1 MLELLGAP
9 DESAWRERANRYLPR
24 AMVPAHPIVVDH
36 AEGSRLWSA
45 DGREFIDF
53 AGGIGVLNVG
63 HGHPDVLRAA
73 HRQLDRLIH
82 TSFQVAAYEP
92 YLAVVERLASLA
104 PGALPKKAILLNSGA
119 EAVENAVK
127 IARLHTGRPAVV
139 AFTGAFHGR
148 TLMTM
153 SMTGT
158 DRPYKEGFGPF
169 VGEVHRAPFP
179 YEYRGWTAER
189 SLNALETLFREELSP
204 EMVAAVVIEPV
215 LGEGGFVPAPRDFL
229 VGLRQLCDR
238 HRIVLVADEVQ
249 SGMGRTARTFAIEH
263 SGVEPDLITVAK
275 SLAGGLPLSAVVGRA
290 DIMDAPGPGSLGGTF
305 GGNPVACAAAVAVLD
320 LMAEGGLL
328 ERARVLGSIL
338 EERMADWKRHYRAVG
353 DVRCLGAMAGLEL
366 VHDRDTKEPAGD
378 LAQRVVEGCRG
389 AGLLLLRAGPE
400 HNVLRT
406 LMPLNIEE
414 DALMR
419 GLDIMEHQLAL
430 TDGVRG

>member
-1 MLELLGAP
+1 MLGEP
-9 DESAWRERANRYLPR
+9 DESAWGERANRYLPR

-36 AEGSRLWSA
+36 AEGSRLWSVG
-45 DGREFIDF
+45 GREFIDF

-63 HGHPDVLRAA
+63 HGHPEVLRAA

-82 TSFQVAAYEP
+82 TSFQVAGYEP
-92 YLAVVERLASLA
+92 YLQVVERLASLA
-104 PGALPKKAILLNSGA
+104 PGPRPKKAVLLNSGA

-127 IARLHTGRPAVV
+127 IARAHTGRPAVV

-204 EMVAAVVIEPV
+204 ETVAAVVIEPV

-366 VHDRDTKEPAGD
+366 VHDRATKEPAGD
-378 LAQRVVEGCRG
+378 LAQRVVEGCRD
-389 AGLLLLRAGPE
+389 AGLLLLRAGPD

-414 DALMR
+414 EVLMR
-419 GLDIMEHQLAL
+419 GLDVMEHQLAL

>member
-1 MLELLGAP
+1 MLGAP

-366 VHDRDTKEPAGD
+366 GHDRDTKEPAGD

>member
-1 MLELLGAP
+1 MLGAP

>member
-1 MLELLGAP
+1 MLGAP

-24 AMVPAHPIVVDH
+24 AMVPAHPIVVYH